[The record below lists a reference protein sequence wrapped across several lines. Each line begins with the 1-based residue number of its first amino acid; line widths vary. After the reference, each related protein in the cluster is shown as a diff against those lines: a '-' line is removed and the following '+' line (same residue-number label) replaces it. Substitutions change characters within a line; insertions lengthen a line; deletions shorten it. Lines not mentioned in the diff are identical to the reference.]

1 LATPCP
7 KAKRWP
13 GLNDMNVEGW
23 TVRNLEEVD
32 STNLFAASLGA
43 WDAVRAARQTRGR
56 GRFQR
61 SWISDEGGLWLSAVL
76 PVTSP
81 SAEERAL
88 PLVVGLSVADTLR
101 ELGVAQ
107 LRLRW
112 PNDILVGDRKLAGLL
127 IEQFAPGLAVAGIGV
142 NVRNQP
148 EARDSTL
155 KNQTIRLTD
164 VLSRPPSLDQLTALI
179 LQGLTRAV
187 GELKNGRLPLLLTRV
202 NELWA
207 GPRRVELDLDGDL
220 RRGTFMGI
228 ENDGRLILLDDSGH
242 RASFQPHQVRH
253 LQETPNLL

>member
-1 LATPCP
+1 
-7 KAKRWP
+7 
-13 GLNDMNVEGW
+13 MNVEGW

>member
-1 LATPCP
+1 
-7 KAKRWP
+7 
-13 GLNDMNVEGW
+13 MNVEGW

-43 WDAVRAARQTRGR
+43 WDAVRATRQTRGR